1 MVNYHTKKAKR
12 AQQAQ
17 AVSQPKPAESQT
29 TDVAL
34 RTEHVT
40 VHPPTLYSLKAKQA
54 TRPVAYFPPPTPG
67 LINDKD
73 RSTYNAIWWH
83 RYAAP
88 APTDELNWQE
98 KCRADASQIIW
109 HVAKMDKTIFELF
122 MCFSAAKEILVKG
135 STDTRAYYRYKGRA
149 ITSLSQDVNREL
161 RNPVSCFAHANYT
174 PGEGVSLNV
183 NAISAICLL
192 NRIAFAEH
200 EYDAADLHV
209 RALQKLTAQRIRQLP
224 GFCWLIVVWA
234 DLHLTGVQVR
244 PPYLAYYVHPEF
256 RSRPFSG
263 MFQSDADNYFSKTLP
278 GGIVMSSHFK
288 STAIRL
294 YEALRELVYSFGQR
308 DLEWTTSRGLHYE
321 VAYLIAEFQADTDRS
336 GTLEQGIIIVGCEMQ
351 FWGVSKPFVP
361 QSGIQ
366 SFQMDRLSQL
376 IAKIPPNAL
385 CTRWLKST
393 SNLDLLL
400 WSLMNAAGSSLHQLQ
415 PSTSSES
422 SQLLPTWLQ
431 NHVAYITELLDIV
444 SPEDLEARMQ
454 RMPFSKEWNRPAC
467 RAFFS
472 GPRTHGYVAADA
484 KHLCEPNVELF
495 RDLRLLFDSD
505 RGT

>member
-1 MVNYHTKKAKR
+1 
-12 AQQAQ
+12 
-17 AVSQPKPAESQT
+17 
-29 TDVAL
+29 
-34 RTEHVT
+34 
-40 VHPPTLYSLKAKQA
+40 
-54 TRPVAYFPPPTPG
+54 
-67 LINDKD
+67 
-73 RSTYNAIWWH
+73 
-83 RYAAP
+83 
-88 APTDELNWQE
+88 
-98 KCRADASQIIW
+98 
-109 HVAKMDKTIFELF
+109 
-122 MCFSAAKEILVKG
+122 
-135 STDTRAYYRYKGRA
+135 
-149 ITSLSQDVNREL
+149 
-161 RNPVSCFAHANYT
+161 
-174 PGEGVSLNV
+174 V

-200 EYDAADLHV
+200 EYEAADLHI

-244 PPYLAYYVHPEF
+244 KPYLAYYVHPEF

-263 MFQSDADNYFSKTLP
+263 MFQSDADAYFPRTLP
-278 GGIVMSSHFK
+278 GGLVMSSYFK
-288 STAIRL
+288 ATAIRL

-321 VAYLIAEFQADTDRS
+321 VAYLMAEFQAATDKS

-376 IAKIPPNAL
+376 IARIEPDAL
-385 CTRWLKST
+385 CTRWLEST

-400 WSLMNAAGSSLHQLQ
+400 WCLMNAAGSALHLPQ
-415 PSTSSES
+415 PSTPSES
-422 SQLLPTWLQ
+422 AQLLPPWLQ
-431 NHVAYITELLDIV
+431 SHVTYIIELLDIV
-444 SPEDLEARMQ
+444 SPEDLEGRM
-454 RMPFSKEWNRPAC
+454 RKMPFSREWNRPAC
-467 RAFFS
+467 RAFLS
-472 GPRTHGYVAADA
+472 GPRDHGYVATDA
-484 KHLCEPNVELF
+484 KLLCEPSIGLF